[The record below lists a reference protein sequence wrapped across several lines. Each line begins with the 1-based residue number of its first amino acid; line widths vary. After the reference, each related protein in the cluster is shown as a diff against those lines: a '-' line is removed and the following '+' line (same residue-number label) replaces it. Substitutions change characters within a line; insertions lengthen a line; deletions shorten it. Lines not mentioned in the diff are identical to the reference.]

1 MPDQRGGMEG
11 DLPVAVEDAP
21 AKIDVVARDCVDGI
35 EAAKLVQRRTP
46 ERHVASGN
54 VLGQVVRQQHVNG
67 AARGR
72 RDLMR
77 SWRIA
82 RRAFVWP
89 AHADDVVLLESQ
101 REVV

>member
-1 MPDQRGGMEG
+1 M
-11 DLPVAVEDAP
+11 
-21 AKIDVVARDCVDGI
+21 
-35 EAAKLVQRRTP
+35 
-46 ERHVASGN
+46 
-54 VLGQVVRQQHVNG
+54 LGQVVRQQHVNG

-77 SWRIA
+77 SWRIV

-101 REVV
+101 REVVRPLGRRIRVAVEKSHDVTRGRAQAFVSRRPEAGVVDG